1 MAAGKT
7 GLGKLSSIEGN
18 STGYDLTD
26 TRKPAKKLW
35 LLETRKTRGVN
46 YEGRTPPRR

>member
-1 MAAGKT
+1 MVLQGVAAGKT

-26 TRKPAKKLW
+26 TKACQKAMAAGDK
-35 LLETRKTRGVN
+35 EN
-46 YEGRTPPRR
+46 